1 MSLVFREKRIARK
14 GEAPFM
20 ANALRDGEEIGF
32 MRRDHSHSEWVW
44 YPTFGKAVAVGRD
57 RKRAE
62 AAVRE
67 LVSANR

>member
-1 MSLVFREKRIARK
+1 MTLVFREKRIARK

-20 ANALRDGEEIGF
+20 ANALRDGQDIGF
-32 MRRDHSHSEWVW
+32 MRRDHSFSEWVW

-62 AAVRE
+62 
-67 LVSANR
+67 SAIGKIVDADG